1 MIRKSILKCTEG
13 KRIKYVIDLT
23 LFTLTFIRFIK
34 Y

>member
-13 KRIKYVIDLT
+13 KRIKYVIDLA
-23 LFTLTFIRFIK
+23 LFTFTFIRFIK